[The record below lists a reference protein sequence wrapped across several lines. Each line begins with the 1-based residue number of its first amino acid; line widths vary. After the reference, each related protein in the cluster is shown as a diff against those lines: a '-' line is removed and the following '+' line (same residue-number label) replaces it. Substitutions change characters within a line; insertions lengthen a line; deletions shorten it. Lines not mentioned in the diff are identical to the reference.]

1 MNIQNLSQSL
11 SSDKFPLTVSDLVSL
26 KNKGAIFCDSRFM
39 QRLLKKWSEDRM
51 TSYIETCTDGG
62 NLSTTFLFVDVDS
75 VIEWQK
81 DQLKSNSGNNAKNE
95 LEKLNH
101 FEKLAA
107 NGVKYLLTD
116 GQHRTDA
123 WCDFLNNELYF
134 NPPEPVFL
142 KIPGEQ
148 GSILLEG
155 RFEDLPEAAQDYIR
169 DMPLNGVIYKTGSMD
184 GIIKNLVSVNSGSP
198 MTTHEKRIINF
209 NGNNNWVN
217 EFCDND
223 TRIADLI
230 DQVSSVPKHY
240 EPLNKGDTH
249 WVCDSLLWIMLNQK
263 YEYDDATLD
272 AAFGRKPDA
281 NLNSTSKQRALVSDI
296 FSVILDGTAKYVN
309 NGHSLAIFS
318 MASLQNLF
326 YHTSYLLNPNNM
338 LNNKYGKVI
347 HDRYKIL
354 DTYEFVKDFFDE
366 EIKRLNADGTWEVIE
381 GSFKKNGDPKLR
393 VHELSYRKHNA
404 DLKHEGKESRKG
416 IGGSKYT
423 FDEYAR
429 LMYILRDL
437 EKRVVYLVN
446 NKIIQKVS
454 ERGSIDRAKVATQLG
469 VKISDMKGKHID
481 HSHSLASG
489 GEDAIP
495 NYEAIR
501 SDKNLGKGKGSSI
514 KREFRDPRAGVRK
527 PGRTAAAKKKPTKK

>member
-1 MNIQNLSQSL
+1 MSTAAVNLSQSL
-11 SSDKFPLTVSDLVSL
+11 SSEPWALTVSDLVSL
-26 KNKGAIFCDSRFM
+26 KNKGAIYCDSRFM

-51 TSYIETCTDGG
+51 SSYIETCTDGG

-81 DQLKSNSGNNAKNE
+81 EQLRDNPNNNAKNE

-107 NGVKYLLTD
+107 DGVKYLLTD

-123 WCDFLNNELYF
+123 WCAFLNNEVQF
-134 NPPEPVFL
+134 NSPDPVFL

-148 GSILLEG
+148 GSILLAG
-155 RFEDLPEAAQDYIR
+155 YFEDLPEAAQDYIR

-217 EFCDND
+217 ELCDND
-223 TRIADLI
+223 RRIADLI

-249 WVCDSLLWIMLNQK
+249 WICDTLLWVMLDQK
-263 YEYDDATLD
+263 YEYEDAVLD

-281 NLNSTSKQRALVSDI
+281 NLNSAPRHRALVEDI
-296 FSVILDGTAKYVN
+296 FKVILDGCSKYVN
-309 NGHSLAIFS
+309 SGHSLAVFS
-318 MASLQNLF
+318 MASLQNLV
-326 YHTSYLLNPNNM
+326 YHTSYLLNPTNH

-354 DTYEFVKDFFDE
+354 DTYEFVKDFFDQE
-366 EIKRLNADGTWEVIE
+366 NDRLNADGTWEVIE
-381 GSFKKNGDPKLR
+381 GSFKKNGDPRLR

-404 DLKHEGKESRKG
+404 DLKHQSKESRKG
-416 IGGSKYT
+416 VGGSKYT

-437 EKRVVYLVN
+437 ENRMTYLVN
-446 NKIIQKVS
+446 NKIVQKVV
-454 ERGSIDRAKVATQLG
+454 ERGSVDRAKVAAQLG
-469 VKISDMKGKHID
+469 VKLSDMKGKHVD
-481 HSHSLASG
+481 HCHSLASG
-489 GEDAIP
+489 GEDNVS
-495 NYEAIR
+495 NYEVIDGD
-501 SDKNLGKGKGSSI
+501 SNLGKGRGSSI
-514 KREFRDPRAGVRK
+514 KPSFRKKVATKLLRK
-527 PGRTAAAKKKPTKK
+527 SK